1 MHESVTEAKL
11 GILVTALTQVE
22 VDDNVVYSVYKDVK
36 LLIIVLNKNPFF
48 SLHAHLYTMSL
59 FNLSRYFQI

>member
-36 LLIIVLNKNPFF
+36 LLITVLNKISSFLF
-48 SLHAHLYTMSL
+48 IHIYTL
-59 FNLSRYFQI
+59 